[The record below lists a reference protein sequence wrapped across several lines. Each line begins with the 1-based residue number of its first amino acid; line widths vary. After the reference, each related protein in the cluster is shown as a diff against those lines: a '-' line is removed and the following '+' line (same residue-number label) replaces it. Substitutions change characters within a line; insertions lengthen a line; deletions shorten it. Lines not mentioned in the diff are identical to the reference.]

1 MNCQAD
7 DAVLEVFTAGGS
19 YVFIAGAQHVVQPK
33 GQELTFT
40 KCLCCLLFLC
50 EFLKGTE
57 GGGPFSLYMD
67 SQTFSDNINKFL
79 SLRPKTLAE

>member
-7 DAVLEVFTAGGS
+7 DAVLDVFTAGGS

-57 GGGPFSLYMD
+57 GGVGGGLLFRLYLL
-67 SQTFSDNINKFL
+67 KRFL
-79 SLRPKTLAE
+79 IIF